1 MLRKPFEVM
10 SKFLELGVGHFSR
23 WTDEKTHGVGS
34 ILKAAVTAWRRAA
47 RRPPESRG
55 KMSLTLETTTAEHQR
70 FDAARDVPLLIPA
83 WLGVAHPMIFR
94 GRAARKSNGRSRG
107 LKRLG
112 RVYALAA
119 YTPLPDLIFQSG
131 QPDHAASRL
140 AQTNILIRFVRS
152 TVLCSLERERN
163 RSLDKEKPGD
173 RIGSRVFPL
182 VKKPFNAFQC
192 YKMRR
197 VEFLFVRVYL
207 GDRAIRD
214 KL

>member
-34 ILKAAVTAWRRAA
+34 ILKTAVTAWRRAA

-112 RVYALAA
+112 RVYAFARFNISIGP
-119 YTPLPDLIFQSG
+119 TR
-131 QPDHAASRL
+131 SR
-140 AQTNILIRFVRS
+140 R
-152 TVLCSLERERN
+152 LET
-163 RSLDKEKPGD
+163 
-173 RIGSRVFPL
+173 
-182 VKKPFNAFQC
+182 
-192 YKMRR
+192 
-197 VEFLFVRVYL
+197 
-207 GDRAIRD
+207 RANQHIDTFRTIHSFM
-214 KL
+214 